1 MLFAKKKEKSSEV
14 CLAFYKAMLI
24 NRAEPKVCSLSLS
37 TECLSGPLHSSPLL
51 SGTLTPVCEGKH
63 TQTHKTLIF
72 FWYRYIKLEYLIHL
86 TQMVQYFNLF
96 YVIICAALTPGVDS
110 GDLLH
115 RGNISWVP
123 HLACPRTT
131 TQSGGWR
138 HQSSAHAQ

>member
-37 TECLSGPLHSSPLL
+37 TACLPGPLHSSPLL
-51 SGTLTPVCEGKH
+51 SGTLTLFCGGKKKEN
-63 TQTHKTLIF
+63 TTASYIHKTLIF
-72 FWYRYIKLEYLIHL
+72 LGYR
-86 TQMVQYFNLF
+86 YFNLF
-96 YVIICAALTPGVDS
+96 YVIICTALTPGLDS

-123 HLACPRTT
+123 HLAGPRTT
-131 TQSGGWR
+131 TQSGGLR
-138 HQSSAHAQ
+138 HQSSAHVQ